1 MQGGKGVLGGPFKS
15 PTATC
20 STGTQNIMAAK
31 PAKQG
36 EKISMKMQ
44 EWKLHGLGQGN
55 WDKGDTRGQ
64 REIGARGDK

>member
-1 MQGGKGVLGGPFKS
+1 
-15 PTATC
+15 
-20 STGTQNIMAAK
+20 MAAK

-36 EKISMKMQ
+36 EKMSMKMQ
-44 EWKLHGLGQGN
+44 ERKLHGLGQGN